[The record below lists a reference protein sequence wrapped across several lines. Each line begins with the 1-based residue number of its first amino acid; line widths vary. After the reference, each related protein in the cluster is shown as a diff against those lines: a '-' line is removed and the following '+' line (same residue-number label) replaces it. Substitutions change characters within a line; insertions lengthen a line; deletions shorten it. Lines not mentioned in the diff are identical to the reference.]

1 MISKTSLVSQLLMVT
16 ALSVGHNA
24 LAAERFSVKDWGN
37 SLEASLADK
46 SGKKTLELLDFK
58 NLEGKVAISKDDNN
72 AKNKIKKARELFAQ
86 GKYSQALALYNEVPR
101 GSDYWFQ
108 VVEEKGWAQFRM
120 NSPEKALAQSK
131 TLISP
136 QFAEVVN
143 AEAYFLQSLAE
154 LKICD
159 YKSVFKTTQAFKE
172 KQRDRIASVQALS
185 KEGFNE
191 AFLNVLKKADKFP
204 LTAADMGDS
213 MLKLP
218 VLFYKDLELQKQML
232 RFKASQKGMEVLAAN
247 NTQRTLQTQLDQIN
261 KESFV
266 NMKVRMQQLAA
277 DETVEN
283 KRIIGKLNLVEVE
296 AIQRVHTDQQLAD
309 SAYSEGKFQET
320 NSDQLVFKDDGRPW
334 IDELD
339 KYDVV
344 TKSCAQN
351 VRRKM

>member
-1 MISKTSLVSQLLMVT
+1 MISRKSFVSQLLMVT

-24 LAAERFSVKDWGN
+24 LAAERFSVEDWGK
-37 SLEASLADK
+37 SLQASLSEK
-46 SGKKTLELLDFK
+46 SGKTTLQLLDFK
-58 NLEGKVAISKDDNN
+58 KLENDVIVSKADS
-72 AKNKIKKARELFAQ
+72 KMKRKIEKARELFAQ
-86 GKYSQALALYNEVPR
+86 GKYNQAVALYNEIPR

-108 VVEEKGWAQFRM
+108 VVEEKGWAFFRQN
-120 NSPEKALAQSK
+120 NSEKALAQSK

-143 AEAYFLQSLAE
+143 SEAYLLQSLAE

-172 KQRDRIASVQALS
+172 KQRTRIAAVQTLS

-191 AFLNVLKKADKFP
+191 SFLNVLKKADKFP
-204 LTAADMGDS
+204 LQATDVGES
-213 MLKLP
+213 LLKLP
-218 VLFYKDLELQKQML
+218 VLYYKDLELQKQML
-232 RFKASQKGMEVLAAN
+232 RFKVSQKGMDVLAAN
-247 NTQRTLQTQLDQIN
+247 NTQFKLQTQLDQIN
-261 KESFV
+261 EEAFGKIKARL
-266 NMKVRMQQLAA
+266 MTLAA
-277 DETVEN
+277 NETAEN
-283 KRIIGKLNLVEVE
+283 KRVIGKLNLVEVE
-296 AIQRVHTDQQLAD
+296 AIQRVHTDQNLDESTFTQND
-309 SAYSEGKFQET
+309 FKKT

-344 TKSCAQN
+344 SKSCAQN

>member
-1 MISKTSLVSQLLMVT
+1 MISKKSLVSQLLMVT

-24 LAAERFSVKDWGN
+24 LAAERFSVKAWGD
-37 SLEASLADK
+37 SLEASLSEK

-58 NLEGKVAISKDDNN
+58 NLEGKVAISKEDNN
-72 AKNKIKKARELFAQ
+72 SKTKIKKARELFAQ

-120 NSPEKALAQSK
+120 NNPEKALAQSK

-172 KQRDRIASVQALS
+172 KQRDRIASVQSLS

-218 VLFYKDLELQKQML
+218 VLFYKDLELQKQMI
-232 RFKASQKGMEVLAAN
+232 RFKASQKGMEVLASN
-247 NTQRTLQTQLDQIN
+247 NAQRTLQTQLDQIN
-261 KESFV
+261 KEAFV

-277 DETVEN
+277 NETVEN
-283 KRIIGKLNLVEVE
+283 KRIINKLNLVEVE

-309 SAYSEGKFQET
+309 SAYSEGKFQAT